1 MAGLSA
7 RSIQYAFQEHYGT
20 TPIRYLR
27 KVRLDRAREDLRQGN
42 ATVADIAS
50 YWGFSN
56 MGRFR
61 PRVQDAVRRV
71 PVRHPESRAAP
82 APPRLTIA
90 AGPSVLAAAR

>member
-20 TPIRYLR
+20 TPMRYLR

-56 MGRFR
+56 MGRFAR
-61 PRVQDAVRRV
+61 EYRTLFGEFPSDTRRV
-71 PVRHPESRAAP
+71 
-82 APPRLTIA
+82 APPRRRR
-90 AGPSVLAAAR
+90 G